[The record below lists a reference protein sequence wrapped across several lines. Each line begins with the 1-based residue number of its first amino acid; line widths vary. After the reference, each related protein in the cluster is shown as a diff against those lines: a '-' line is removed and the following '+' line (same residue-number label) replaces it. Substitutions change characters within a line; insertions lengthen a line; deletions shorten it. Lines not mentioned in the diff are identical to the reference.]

1 MSNYRENLNNMMC
14 LDIFLMGLS
23 TQEYLNLQSK
33 IVPHQNENFILLS
46 YDVSSIGL
54 SNLKE
59 RATDKTTLEKL
70 AKKFAWQID
79 FTTVFSNDFQAL
91 VLTDTARHILWVN
104 KGFEL
109 MTGYKMHEAVG
120 RKPNFLQGK
129 NTDEATRMRFRE
141 SLMMGKE
148 FSLNIT
154 NYRKNGE
161 EYLCKVQIFPL
172 RNTQNQIIH
181 FLALEQEIK

>member
-1 MSNYRENLNNMMC
+1 
-14 LDIFLMGLS
+14 MGLS
-23 TQEYLNLQSK
+23 KQDRLNLQNK
-33 IVPHQNENFILLS
+33 ISPNQTKSPNMLC
-46 YDVSSIGL
+46 YDIFSMGL
-54 SNLKE
+54 SNLIE
-59 RATDKTTLEKL
+59 RTTDKTTLEKL

-79 FTTVFSNDFQAL
+79 FTTVFSNDYKAL
-91 VLTDTARHILWVN
+91 VLTDTERKIVWIN
-104 KGFEL
+104 KGFET
-109 MTGYKMHEAVG
+109 MTGYKTHEAVG
-120 RKPNFLQGK
+120 RKPNFLQGE

-141 SLMMGKE
+141 SLAMGKE

-154 NYRKNGE
+154 NYRKSGE

>member
-1 MSNYRENLNNMMC
+1 
-14 LDIFLMGLS
+14 
-23 TQEYLNLQSK
+23 
-33 IVPHQNENFILLS
+33 
-46 YDVSSIGL
+46 
-54 SNLKE
+54 
-59 RATDKTTLEKL
+59 
-70 AKKFAWQID
+70 
-79 FTTVFSNDFQAL
+79 
-91 VLTDTARHILWVN
+91 
-104 KGFEL
+104 

>member
-1 MSNYRENLNNMMC
+1 
-14 LDIFLMGLS
+14 MGLS

-33 IVPHQNENFILLS
+33 IVHHKNENLILLY
-46 YDVSSIGL
+46 YDIYAMVL

-70 AKKFAWQID
+70 AKKFAWQVD
-79 FTTVFSNDFQAL
+79 FTTIFSNNFEAL
-91 VLTDTARHILWVN
+91 VLTDTERKIVWVN
-104 KGFEL
+104 KGFET
-109 MTGYKMHEAVG
+109 MTGYKTHEAVG
-120 RKPNFLQGK
+120 RKPNFLQGEK
-129 NTDEATRMRFRE
+129 TDEATIMRFRE
-141 SLMMGKE
+141 NLAMGKE

-154 NYRKNGE
+154 NYRKSGE

-172 RNTQNQIIH
+172 RNNQNKIIH

>member
-1 MSNYRENLNNMMC
+1 
-14 LDIFLMGLS
+14 MGLS
-23 TQEYLNLQSK
+23 KQERLNLQNK
-33 IVPHQNENFILLS
+33 IVPHQNENFVLLS

-70 AKKFAWQID
+70 AKKIAWQID
-79 FTTVFSNDFQAL
+79 FATVFSNDFQAL
-91 VLTDTARHILWVN
+91 VLTDTERKILWVN
-104 KGFEL
+104 KGFET
-109 MTGYKMHEAVG
+109 MTGYKTHEAVG
-120 RKPNFLQGK
+120 RKPNILQGE
-129 NTDEATRMRFRE
+129 NTDQAMRIRFRE
-141 SLMMGKE
+141 NLAMGKE

-154 NYRKNGE
+154 NYRKSGE

-172 RNTQNQIIH
+172 RNTQNKIIH